1 MNWRR
6 PGPGRQIPRRET
18 RWPGPAATWT
28 GAGEQKA
35 LSHGYRD
42 FMGIRISGQAGR
54 GGRFF
59 GPGRRDKS
67 RNPAAEQVS

>member
-6 PGPGRQIPRRET
+6 PGPGQQIPAPGDPLARPGCHLARRRRT
-18 RWPGPAATWT
+18 
-28 GAGEQKA
+28 KA